1 MIERGL
7 YWSSVANIVFN
18 AFLCYSTIM
27 LNSVTIHAIRK
38 TSSLPKPLKI
48 LLLSLA
54 VSDLG
59 VGLLVQPLS
68 IARLVIQLEQNARNN
83 PTFQTAY
90 HIVTNFFIFASFF
103 SVVSLSMDRF
113 MAIHLH
119 LRYQELVTQKRV
131 VSAVISFWAFCVF
144 LVSLRI
150 LVNIKFVIV
159 AIIDAVCFLT
169 AAIANWKIHATVR
182 HRAHQLQALQA
193 QQVAQNVEIANVVRL
208 KKSAYAA
215 IGVFIAFLV
224 CYLPH
229 IYLFRMGNYHHR

>member
-1 MIERGL
+1 MIEDGL

-27 LNSVTIHAIRK
+27 LNSVTIHALRK

-59 VGLLVQPLS
+59 VGLLAQPLS
-68 IARLVIQLEQNARNN
+68 IAPLVIQLEQNARNN

-90 HIVTNFFIFASFF
+90 RIVTNFFIYASFF

-131 VSAVISFWAFCVF
+131 VTAVISFWAFCAF

-150 LVNIKFVIV
+150 PVNIKFVIV
-159 AIIDAVCFLT
+159 AIIDAVCLLT
-169 AAIANWKIHATVR
+169 AAIANWKIHVAVR
-182 HRAHQLQALQA
+182 HHANQLQALQA
-193 QQVAQNVEIANVVRL
+193 QQVAQNV
-208 KKSAYAA
+208 
-215 IGVFIAFLV
+215 
-224 CYLPH
+224 
-229 IYLFRMGNYHHR
+229 